1 MRYYREVELEHIR
14 KDARLLRLNATDI
27 KDAMMDIEMY
37 LAQLKNIAVEV
48 SGLPPGSTVCNIT
61 TSALQII
68 LYVKG

>member
-48 SGLPPGSTVCNIT
+48 SGLPPGGTVCNIT

>member
-14 KDARLLRLNATDI
+14 KDARLLRQNATDI
-27 KDAMMDIEMY
+27 KDAMMDIENY

-48 SGLPPGSTVCNIT
+48 SCFPPGGTGCNNA

-68 LYVKG
+68 LYVKV